1 MQLGVQLRPHRWTRS
16 KSIQLKVV
24 LKSLQLF
31 HPRSTGANA
40 GSPSAAH
47 VVDLNS
53 EEQRAK
59 VIADPREVS
68 TSFSTP
74 TSSSHRPSS
83 VATSLIHIR
92 NPPIHPRSQQGD
104 LVSVDITGHDIIGLG
119 FDVYGDQ
126 QEGIFIKSVQTRGP
140 ARESGC
146 IQPGDRIKCLNISFE
161 NMTLQ
166 DACDILNCGSPY
178 KMRLLLEKRF
188 PAGATKPE
196 LKRARSPVALDQA
209 IMLRQNLPPTLTAR
223 KPLVATIYNQRQPE
237 RAMTVSVANGGR
249 FVEATRNCARRLANL
264 ISGGRSRPL
273 NSSTSALEPYRDQFN
288 TGFRVTSGEQR
299 SFESAPH
306 HHLGSA
312 AARRQQFTLAANMSH
327 LHPAGYRAGEQL
339 DRALERQ
346 RAAESNLEQAR
357 RGSSPAINNGGQS
370 REPANRSPS
379 NSVGSNLGDRF
390 SMDEDDDDNQSASNA
405 DFVFD
410 SSLEQFQDRNVNHR
424 LHGPPSFAGAQLQ
437 QVGGKREPIKLHLA
451 ANEAPINPLGSK
463 QVSAGHTGI
472 GARRQ
477 SAADVVGQLKQ
488 SGLKCQSELQHLE
501 QTQSQPEIARNGDDP
516 GDDNQS
522 LAARSDADCNS
533 IDLKAFAAKG
543 RPLDPMA
550 GQPLV
555 GSVSTPT
562 MNLLSTAKTQTAT
575 KKQSEDDW
583 QRLSSRR
590 GKEQQQQQKQKKDN
604 IIRDETTSDSS
615 FGADSTSK
623 LVEVRNGEPSKIG
636 QLAAR
641 SNPADST
648 LPGEAQFPSSTLSS
662 TGTHITC
669 LEPRVNIKKAN
680 QELAK

>member
-1 MQLGVQLRPHRWTRS
+1 M
-16 KSIQLKVV
+16 
-24 LKSLQLF
+24 
-31 HPRSTGANA
+31 
-40 GSPSAAH
+40 
-47 VVDLNS
+47 
-53 EEQRAK
+53 
-59 VIADPREVS
+59 
-68 TSFSTP
+68 
-74 TSSSHRPSS
+74 
-83 VATSLIHIR
+83 
-92 NPPIHPRSQQGD
+92 
-104 LVSVDITGHDIIGLG
+104 
-119 FDVYGDQ
+119 
-126 QEGIFIKSVQTRGP
+126 QTRGP

-188 PAGATKPE
+188 PAAKPE
-196 LKRARSPVALDQA
+196 AKTARSPAALDQA
-209 IMLRQNLPPTLTAR
+209 IMLRQNLPPTLAAR

-249 FVEATRNCARRLANL
+249 FVEATRHCVRRLANL
-264 ISGGRSRPL
+264 ISGNRSRPL
-273 NSSTSALEPYRDQFN
+273 NSNGNALEPYRDQFN
-288 TGFRVTSGEQR
+288 TGFRVTSEQH
-299 SFESAPH
+299 SFETAPH
-306 HHLGSA
+306 LQLGSV
-312 AARRQQFTLAANMSH
+312 AARRQQFALAANVSH

-339 DRALERQ
+339 ERAIERQ
-346 RAAESNLEQAR
+346 RAAEANLEQA
-357 RGSSPAINNGGQS
+357 SINAGGQS

-379 NSVGSNLGDRF
+379 NSVGSNLRDRF
-390 SMDEDDDDNQSASNA
+390 SMDEDNQSASNA
-405 DFVFD
+405 DFVLD
-410 SSLEQFQDRNVNHR
+410 SSLEQFNDRNVNHR
-424 LHGPPSFAGAQLQ
+424 LHGPPLFNGAQLQ

-451 ANEAPINPLGSK
+451 ANEAPMNPLGVGSK
-463 QVSAGHTGI
+463 QVGAAGI

-477 SAADVVGQLKQ
+477 SAADVVGQLKK

-501 QTQSQPEIARNGDDP
+501 QTQSQPEIAHNGDDLRD
-516 GDDNQS
+516 GDNES

-562 MNLLSTAKTQTAT
+562 MNLLSTAKTQPAAN
-575 KKQSEDDW
+575 KADDW

-590 GKEQQQQQKQKKDN
+590 AKRSQQRHSKKDN
-604 IIRDETTSDSS
+604 NAIRDETTSDSS

-623 LVEVRNGEPSKIG
+623 LVEVRKEEPSK
-636 QLAAR
+636 AAPDVAN
-641 SNPADST
+641 NPADSA

-669 LEPRVNIKKAN
+669 LEPRVNIKKPN